1 MVRDPQW
8 HCCWERKIYFHCI
21 INFHNLMSLALDNR
35 FIYPAHMMR
44 SLKVHPLSDQFC
56 SVNGSTCRDHKNI
69 LTWFLYFFFFIL
81 NSIFNCTFLFLLQI
95 TCWHCSD
102 FFFFCQVVLKFQFL
116 FSSAKFCAR
125 SSVSINVISNIAQCA
140 MTTWQS
146 ITSLISIIEIDELN
160 TQVLYKPICLMV
172 LFVECALKA
181 VVSIITLY

>member
-1 MVRDPQW
+1 
-8 HCCWERKIYFHCI
+8 
-21 INFHNLMSLALDNR
+21 MSLALDNK

-44 SLKVHPLSDQFC
+44 SLKVHPLSDQF
-56 SVNGSTCRDHKNI
+56 SKVMNRSEGNTKISWPVFI
-69 LTWFLYFFFFIL
+69 FFFFYIL
-81 NSIFNCTFLFLLQI
+81 NSIFKCTFLFLLQI
-95 TCWHCSD
+95 TCWHCSI
-102 FFFFCQVVLKFQFL
+102 FFFLFVRLFWNFKFFFHLQFFACPSVL
-116 FSSAKFCAR
+116 
-125 SSVSINVISNIAQCA
+125 INVISNIAQCA

>member
-1 MVRDPQW
+1 MDRSAGTT
-8 HCCWERKIYFHCI
+8 KISWPGF
-21 INFHNLMSLALDNR
+21 
-35 FIYPAHMMR
+35 FI
-44 SLKVHPLSDQFC
+44 
-56 SVNGSTCRDHKNI
+56 
-69 LTWFLYFFFFIL
+69 FLFFIL
-81 NSIFNCTFLFLLQI
+81 NSIFNYTFLFLLQI
-95 TCWHCSD
+95 TCWHFSF

>member
-1 MVRDPQW
+1 
-8 HCCWERKIYFHCI
+8 
-21 INFHNLMSLALDNR
+21 
-35 FIYPAHMMR
+35 MR
-44 SLKVHPLSDQFC
+44 SLKVHPQSDQFS
-56 SVNGSTCRDHKNI
+56 SVNGSICRDHKNI
-69 LTWFLYFFFFIL
+69 LTWFLYFFIFYSKL
-81 NSIFNCTFLFLLQI
+81 NLQLHFPIPSSNNLLTLF
-95 TCWHCSD
+95 D
-102 FFFFCQVVLKFQFL
+102 FFFRQVVLKFQFL
-116 FSSAKFCAR
+116 FSSAKFCAC

>member
-1 MVRDPQW
+1 
-8 HCCWERKIYFHCI
+8 
-21 INFHNLMSLALDNR
+21 MSLALDNK

-44 SLKVHPLSDQFC
+44 SPLSDQFSKVMNR
-56 SVNGSTCRDHKNI
+56 SVRTTKISWPVFI
-69 LTWFLYFFFFIL
+69 IFFFFYIL
-81 NSIFNCTFLFLLQI
+81 NSIFKCSFLYLLQI
-95 TCWHCSD
+95 TCWHCSI
-102 FFFFCQVVLKFQFL
+102 FFFSVRLFWNFKFFFHLQF
-116 FSSAKFCAR
+116 FACP
-125 SSVSINVISNIAQCA
+125 SVSINVISNIAQCA

>member
-1 MVRDPQW
+1 
-8 HCCWERKIYFHCI
+8 
-21 INFHNLMSLALDNR
+21 
-35 FIYPAHMMR
+35 MR
-44 SLKVHPLSDQFC
+44 SLKVHPQSDQFS
-56 SVNGSTCRDHKNI
+56 SVNGSICRDHKNI

-81 NSIFNCTFLFLLQI
+81 NSIFNYTFLFLLQI
-95 TCWHCSD
+95 TYWHCSI
-102 FFFFCQVVLKFQFL
+102 FFFVRLFWNFSFF

>member
-56 SVNGSTCRDHKNI
+56 SVNGSICRDHKNI

-81 NSIFNCTFLFLLQI
+81 NYIFNYTFLFLLQI

-102 FFFFCQVVLKFQFL
+102 FFFFVRL
-116 FSSAKFCAR
+116 FWNFSFFFHLQNSAPAR
-125 SSVSINVISNIAQCA
+125 PYQCHFKYSPVCNDHL
-140 MTTWQS
+140 TEYYLLDKYHRNRWIKYTGP
-146 ITSLISIIEIDELN
+146 
-160 TQVLYKPICLMV
+160 V
-172 LFVECALKA
+172 
-181 VVSIITLY
+181 

>member
-1 MVRDPQW
+1 
-8 HCCWERKIYFHCI
+8 
-21 INFHNLMSLALDNR
+21 
-35 FIYPAHMMR
+35 MR
-44 SLKVHPLSDQFC
+44 SLKVHPQSDQFS
-56 SVNGSTCRDHKNI
+56 SVNGSICRDHKNI

-81 NSIFNCTFLFLLQI
+81 NYIFNYTFLFLLQI
-95 TCWHCSD
+95 TCWHFSI